1 MEIEMSEK
9 INKELAQI
17 ELVSRMKK
25 AKLKYPYKEYSAYM
39 DGILD
44 FMYSL
49 EESNP
54 ELTYDLHSILNSA
67 EETIE
72 GD

>member
-1 MEIEMSEK
+1 MSEK
-9 INKELAQI
+9 INKVLAQI
-17 ELVSRMKK
+17 ELVSRMKR
-25 AKLKYPYKEYSAYM
+25 AKLIYPYKEYSAYM
-39 DGILD
+39 EGILD
-44 FMYSL
+44 FLYSL